1 MSGRLPESLE
11 PYRERE
17 SDLTQELIAYFRQ
30 AAASIEDA
38 DRLEALLDDLCEA
51 DDALI
56 TKPQAEARAWQIQ
69 YVRNLLRDRSR
80 VEVLEEIYDDAMQ
93 AARAV
98 GGEYYAQ
105 SATRLTELQ
114 AQAHAV
120 LDRQDYDQFPTI
132 LAQMKSIGEH
142 ASRRE

>member
-1 MSGRLPESLE
+1 MADRLPESLE

-30 AAASIEDA
+30 AASCIEDA

-51 DDALI
+51 DDTRI

-69 YVRNLLRDRSR
+69 YVRNLLRDRPR

-105 SATRLTELQ
+105 SATRLTDLQ
-114 AQAHAV
+114 AQAHAL
-120 LDRQDYDQFPTI
+120 LDQQNYDEFPNI
-132 LAQMKSIGEH
+132 LAQMKSIAEH
-142 ASRRE
+142 AIRRE